1 MPGDAE
7 RMRINLILAGLFGA
21 SAVAIG
27 AISAHA
33 DLSDYA
39 RGLVDKGVHYQ
50 FIHTLALMVIGFC
63 VVEKSK
69 LLLAAQTL
77 FSVGILLFCGSLYS
91 LAFAETRLFANS
103 APIGGT
109 SFILGWLFIAAYG
122 VMRARQGPSQTS

>member
-1 MPGDAE
+1 
-7 RMRINLILAGLFGA
+7 MRISLILAGLFGA

-39 RGLVDKGVHYQ
+39 RSLADKGVHYQ
-50 FIHTLALMVIGFC
+50 FIHTLALMGIGLC
-63 VVEKSK
+63 VQEKSK

-77 FSVGILLFCGSLYS
+77 FCVGILLFCGSLYG
-91 LAFAETRLFANS
+91 LAFAETRLFGNS
-103 APIGGT
+103 APMGGT

-122 VMRARQGPSQTS
+122 VRRARQRPPQA